1 MATFQ
6 FRDATEQV
14 AEFLRGELTRRR
26 WSGTMPGSGWLAK
39 ELGVGKGTIDVA
51 LALLEKDGLL
61 VPQGAGRPRRIELG
75 NRQSAPTLKIQ
86 ILLYEESDRRLN
98 LTLEL
103 MRQLQEA
110 GHIADFSTRTLI
122 DLKMDVNKVAAFANK
137 TDADVWIV
145 QAAPRDILEWF
156 AGQPQPAY
164 GIFGRLPSV
173 DIAGAGTLKS
183 PALQQAVER
192 LVDLGHQRIVM
203 LTREDRRKPVPGAME
218 RRFLETLAEHGIQSG
233 AYCLPD
239 WEDHSTGF
247 QRCLDSL
254 FATTPPTCLILS
266 EPQLYFAAQQHLAQ
280 RGVLTPRDVSLI
292 CNDWD
297 PVFTWS
303 EPKVAHLRW
312 DSKLLIRQVVRW
324 ADQVAHGKNNR
335 RQSMIKAE
343 FIAGGTVGPAPQ
355 QQ

>member
-110 GHIADFSTRTLI
+110 GHVADFSTKSLV
-122 DLKMDVNKVAAFANK
+122 DLKMDVNKVAKFAK
-137 TDADVWIV
+137 QTDADAWIV
-145 QAAPRDILEWF
+145 QAAPKDILEWF
-156 AGQPQPAY
+156 AGRAQPAY

-218 RRFLETLAEHGIQSG
+218 RRFLATLAEHGIRSG
-233 AYCLPD
+233 SYSLPD
-239 WEDHSTGF
+239 WEDDPEHF
-247 QRCLDSL
+247 RRCLDSL
-254 FATTPPTCLILS
+254 FATTPPSCLFLS

-297 PVFTWS
+297 PVFSWS

-312 DSKLLIRQVVRW
+312 DSKLLIRKVVRW
-324 ADQVAHGKNNR
+324 ADQVARGKNNR